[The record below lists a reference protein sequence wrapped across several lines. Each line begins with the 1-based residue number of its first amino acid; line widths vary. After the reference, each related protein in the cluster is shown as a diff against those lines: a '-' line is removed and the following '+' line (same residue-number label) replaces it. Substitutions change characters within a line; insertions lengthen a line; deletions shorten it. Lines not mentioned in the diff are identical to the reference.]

1 MDDLGSFPIFIPR
14 IFVIM
19 SLISIN
25 QDGRIAEVI
34 LNRPEKRNAL
44 SPELV
49 KQLTHA
55 FEELNN
61 SDSVKVIV
69 LKSADK
75 PFCAGADLGYL
86 KEMAQFTDE
95 ENLADSRRLKDLF
108 ELIYNSPKI
117 TISLVEGPALAGG
130 CGLATLVDFC
140 FATSDATFGYTEAR
154 IGFVA
159 ALVMVYLRDKLPFLK
174 MTEWLLTANVFSADK
189 ALEDGMVFKIV
200 NSDNIHQEVAEFA
213 GKLSNGVSSDS
224 IKLTKSMMRNLP
236 FQREQALEFAA
247 QQNAIARK
255 SNDCQKG
262 ISAFLNK
269 EKLTW

>member
-1 MDDLGSFPIFIPR
+1 MDDLGDFPIFIPR

-25 QDGRIAEVI
+25 QDGRIAQVV

-49 KQLTHA
+49 SELTKA

-61 SDSVKVIV
+61 SESVKVIV

-140 FATSDATFGYTEAR
+140 FATKEATFGYTEAR

-174 MTEWLLTANVFSADK
+174 MTEWLLTANVFTAERAFNDGLVY
-189 ALEDGMVFKIV
+189 ALLDSEKIHHEV
-200 NSDNIHQEVAEFA
+200 NSFAE
-213 GKLSNGVSSDS
+213 KICIGVSSDS

-236 FQREQALEFAA
+236 FNREDALEFAA

>member
-1 MDDLGSFPIFIPR
+1 
-14 IFVIM
+14 M
-19 SLISIN
+19 SLISI
-25 QDGRIAEVI
+25 QLEGRIAKVI

-49 KQLTHA
+49 GELTQA
-55 FEELNN
+55 FTELNQN
-61 SDSVKVIV
+61 EEVKIIV

-75 PFCAGADLGYL
+75 PFCAGADLSYL
-86 KEMAQFTDE
+86 KSMAEFTNE

-108 ELIYNSPKI
+108 ELVYNSPKI
-117 TISLVEGPALAGG
+117 TVSQVEGPALAGG

-140 FATSDATFGYTEAR
+140 FATPEATFGYTEAK

-159 ALVMVYLRDKLPFLK
+159 ALVMVYLRDKLAFNQ
-174 MTEWLLTANVFSADK
+174 MTEWLLTAQVFSSEK
-189 ALEDGMVFKIV
+189 ALNDGMIY
-200 NSDNIHQEVAEFA
+200 EVVESNLIETRVQEFA
-213 GKLSNGVSSDS
+213 HVLLKGVSSDS
-224 IKLTKSMMRNLP
+224 IKLTKYMMRNLP
-236 FQREQALEFAA
+236 HNREEALEFAA

-269 EKLTW
+269 EKLSW